1 MLPNKISVDIST
13 HNMADDRNCGETGAI
28 CHLWLNITTANP
40 VNSDLSGGYL
50 AIDLPDQFEIRGDNC
65 KAFVDNGD
73 LSDELECYKT
83 GSDTIEVRASSRS
96 LQTFRDAGNRINVV
110 L

>member
-50 AIDLPDQFEIRGDNC
+50 AIDLPDQF
-65 KAFVDNGD
+65 
-73 LSDELECYKT
+73 
-83 GSDTIEVRASSRS
+83 
-96 LQTFRDAGNRINVV
+96 
-110 L
+110 